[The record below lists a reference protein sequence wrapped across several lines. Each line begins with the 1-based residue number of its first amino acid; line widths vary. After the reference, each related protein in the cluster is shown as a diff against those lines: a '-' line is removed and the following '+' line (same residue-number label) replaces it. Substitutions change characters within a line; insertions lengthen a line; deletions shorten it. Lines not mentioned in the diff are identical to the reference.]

1 MVDRRWDWTKDFLGY
16 KLVVMTEQ
24 KQIPWPKNEVEAQ
37 TYEDLL
43 KQYRVYVND
52 PKAEFPPEILE
63 ELKKQGKIK

>member
-1 MVDRRWDWTKDFLGY
+1 M
-16 KLVVMTEQ
+16 VVMTEQ
-24 KQIPWPKNEVEAQ
+24 KQIPWTENKVEPQ